1 MKIRKYVTGITGLV
15 FVIIGISASPPDYK
29 GKPWNGELQYIPG
42 KIIAAFY
49 DEGGEGIA
57 FHNPAAKNN
66 GSEGIGLAR
75 NGKYE
80 IGISSTRL
88 GLDKFKDGTDLPAD
102 KYYVGWIVPE
112 EWLNYSVDVKTAG
125 TYQINML
132 LSTAKEATEISLSVD
147 GVDKTGAIILEIT
160 GHVHTWLM
168 CTNIAEIKLEKGRQ
182 VITLKFLKQGH
193 MNIQYLEFVLKVSEK
208 VKL

>member
-1 MKIRKYVTGITGLV
+1 MKTRKYIIAIICLV
-15 FVIIGISASPPDYK
+15 FVIIDIAATPPDYK

-57 FHNPAAKNN
+57 FHNPATKNN

-75 NGKYE
+75 NGRYE
-80 IGISSTRL
+80 VGISSTRL
-88 GLDKFKDGTDLPAD
+88 GLDKFKDGTDVAAD

-112 EWLNYSVDVKTAG
+112 EWLNYSVDVKASG

-132 LSTAKEATEISLSVD
+132 FSTAKEATEISLSAD
-147 GVDKTGAIILEIT
+147 GVDKTGAISLETT
-160 GHVHTWLM
+160 GHVHIWLM
-168 CTNIAEIKLEKGRQ
+168 CTNIAEIKLEKGRH
-182 VITLKFLKQGH
+182 VLTLKFLKQGY
-193 MNIQYLEFVLKVSEK
+193 MNLQYLEFIPKVSGK
-208 VKL
+208 FKP